1 MQKVNKI
8 ELACEN
14 LEMSFSNKLIF
25 KKLSFKLTN
34 SSSLIITGR
43 NGTGKSTLIKILSN
57 LIKETNG
64 KKWMKLNGEY
74 VERDKQFF
82 NIGLLAPYINLYDEL
97 TSYENLE
104 FFYKLKINRHK
115 EKGIEE
121 KIKQLLEKVNLY
133 KKRNDLV
140 KNYSSGMKQRLKIA
154 FAILSD
160 PLILLM
166 DEPGTNLDKDG
177 IGIIYNIAEKQKK
190 NGILIIATNENEDT
204 KLCDKRINIEDY
216 KGIQNII

>member
-1 MQKVNKI
+1 MNKI
-8 ELACEN
+8 ELGCEN
-14 LEMSFSNKLIF
+14 LEKSFSNKFIF

-64 KKWMKLNGEY
+64 KKWMKLNGKY

-115 EKGIEE
+115 KKDVEE

-133 KKRNDLV
+133 KRRNDFV

-154 FAILSD
+154 FAILHD

-166 DEPGTNLDKDG
+166 DEPRTNLDKDG
-177 IGIIYNIAEKQKK
+177 IEIVYAITEKQKK

-204 KLCDKRINIEDY
+204 KLCDEKINIEDY

>member
-1 MQKVNKI
+1 MNKI

-14 LEMSFSNKLIF
+14 LEKSFSNKLIF

-74 VERDKQFF
+74 VERDNQFS

-97 TSYENLE
+97 TGYENLE
-104 FFYKLKINRHK
+104 FFYKLKINQHK
-115 EKGIEE
+115 KKDVEE

-133 KKRNDLV
+133 KRRNDLV

-154 FAILSD
+154 FAILND

-177 IGIIYNIAEKQKK
+177 IEIIYNIAEKQKK

-204 KLCDKRINIEDY
+204 KLCDEKINIEDY